1 MGRADGVGGSPWL
14 ARQRAR
20 RWLLA
25 VAAVAILCGMWEGY
39 KALGEATDGT
49 VLGWD
54 LPARY
59 DDLSMPHLTDVVA
72 RFAEPTNRGTT
83 ESVGVSVLKGAWY
96 TLQLAGLGLAVG
108 IAVGLG
114 LAVLMQ
120 RFRVAER
127 GLLPY
132 VILSQTVPFA
142 ALAPLVAGWSGRFDV
157 LGYEWEQWM
166 SVSFIASYLAFFPI
180 AVGALKGLQSPTA
193 ATIELMDSY
202 AAPARATLF
211 KVRFPSAVPYL
222 VPALRLAFASAIVGS
237 IVAEISVGRRGGLGR
252 LILEYSQQAS
262 SDPPKVYTAMLGA
275 ALLGLV
281 VAGVVNLVELWV
293 LRNRPLGDVR

>member
-1 MGRADGVGGSPWL
+1 M
-14 ARQRAR
+14 
-20 RWLLA
+20 LA
-25 VAAVAILCGMWEGY
+25 VAAVAALCGMWEGY
-39 KALGEATDGT
+39 KVLGEATDGT

-72 RFAEPTNRGTT
+72 RFSEPTNRGTT

-180 AVGALKGLQSPTA
+180 AVGALKGLQSPSP
-193 ATIELMDSY
+193 ATIELMSSY

-222 VPALRLAFASAIVGS
+222 IPALRLAFASAIVGS